1 MTPPKRQ
8 ARKRAVTMRDVAKLA
23 NVAQSTVSR
32 VLSGG
37 GNGIPI
43 SEETRQRVMEAVET
57 LGYYPNLYAG
67 SLRGQK
73 TFMIAMMVADIANPF
88 YHPMVRAVQ
97 DVAHARR
104 YDVMISNTDHM
115 QEGETQFVE
124 SVIRRPID
132 GVIMVPYHLTDADFE
147 RLIARTGVA
156 VVVLGQHVTHP
167 QVDTVFGDDGQVVC
181 EAITWL
187 IRERGHRR
195 IGYIGVT
202 NIFSAGARRHA
213 AFCTALRDA
222 SLPIIPEL
230 FAVGDWSSES
240 GERAMQAFLALPQPP
255 TAVFAANDLM
265 AIGAM
270 DAAQKAGRRIPDDIA
285 IVGFDDI
292 PPATWVRPRLTT
304 IAQYPA
310 EMGRVMAKA
319 LFERIQG
326 DYSGPGRRFKVP
338 CRLVVRE
345 SA

>member
-1 MTPPKRQ
+1 MTLLQHK
-8 ARKRAVTMRDVAKLA
+8 ARKRSVTMRDVAKLA

-32 VLSGG
+32 VLSGAD
-37 GNGIPI
+37 NGIPI
-43 SEETRQRVMEAVET
+43 SEETRQRVMEAVGT

-97 DVAHARR
+97 DVAHAHR

-115 QEGETQFVE
+115 QEGETLFVE

-132 GVIMVPYHLTDADFE
+132 GVIMVPFHLTDADFE

-156 VVVLGQHVTHP
+156 VVALGQHITHP
-167 QVDTVFGDDGQVVC
+167 QVDTVFGDDEQVVC
-181 EAITWL
+181 EAIAWL
-187 IRERGHRR
+187 IRERGHQR

-213 AFCTALRDA
+213 AFCAALRAA
-222 SLPIIPEL
+222 SLQIMPEL
-230 FAVGDWSSES
+230 FALGDWSSES
-240 GERAMQAFLALPQPP
+240 GERAMQSFLALPQPP

-270 DAAQKAGRRIPDDIA
+270 EAAQQAGLGIPDDVA

-310 EMGRVMAKA
+310 EMGRVMAEA

>member
-1 MTPPKRQ
+1 MTLLQ
-8 ARKRAVTMRDVAKLA
+8 HQTRKRSVTMRDVAKLA

-32 VLSGG
+32 VLSGAD
-37 GNGIPI
+37 NGIPI

-97 DVAHARR
+97 DVAHAHR

-115 QEGETQFVE
+115 QEGETLFVE
-124 SVIRRPID
+124 SVIRRPVD

-222 SLPIIPEL
+222 SLPILPEL

-240 GERAMQAFLALPQPP
+240 GERAMQTFLALPQPP

-270 DAAQKAGRRIPDDIA
+270 DAAQKAGRHVPDDIA

>member
-1 MTPPKRQ
+1 MAPLKHQTHKRS
-8 ARKRAVTMRDVAKLA
+8 VTMRDVAKLA

-32 VLSGG
+32 VLSGA

-43 SEETRQRVMEAVET
+43 SEETQKRVMDAVAT

-97 DVAHARR
+97 DVAHAHR

-115 QEGETQFVE
+115 QEGETLFVE

-132 GVIMVPYHLTDADFE
+132 GVIMVPYHLTDADIE
-147 RLIARTGVA
+147 RLITRTGVA
-156 VVVLGQHVTHP
+156 AVALGQHITCP
-167 QVDTVFGDDGQVVC
+167 QIDTVFGNDDQ
-181 EAITWL
+181 AICAAVAWL
-187 IRERGHRR
+187 IRERGHQR
-195 IGYIGVT
+195 IGFIGVT
-202 NIFSAGARRHA
+202 SVFAAGARRKA
-213 AFCTALRDA
+213 AFCAALRDA
-222 SLPIIPEL
+222 GLPILPEL
-230 FAVGDWSSES
+230 FTVGDWSSES
-240 GERAMQAFLALPQPP
+240 GEQAMQTLLALPQPP
-255 TAVFAANDLM
+255 SAIMAVNDLM

-270 DAAQKAGRRIPDDIA
+270 EAVQQAGRRIPEEIA
-285 IVGFDDI
+285 IMGFDDI

-304 IAQYPA
+304 IAQHPA
-310 EMGRVMAKA
+310 EMGRVMAEA

-326 DYSGPGRRFKVP
+326 DYSGTGRRFEVP

>member
-8 ARKRAVTMRDVAKLA
+8 ASKRAVTMRDVAKLA

-43 SEETRQRVMEAVET
+43 SEETRQRVMEAVEQ

-73 TFMIAMMVADIANPF
+73 TYMIAMMVADIANPF

-97 DVAHARR
+97 DVAHAHR
-104 YDVMISNTDHM
+104 YDVMISNSDHM
-115 QEGETQFVE
+115 QAGEALFVE

-132 GVIMVPYHLTDADFE
+132 GVIVVPYHLADADFE

-156 VVVLGQHVTHP
+156 VVALGQHVTHP
-167 QVDTVFGDDGQVVC
+167 QVDTVFGDDEQVVC

-187 IRERGHRR
+187 IRERGHQR

-202 NIFSAGARRHA
+202 SAFSAGARRHA
-213 AFCTALRDA
+213 AFCAALRAA
-222 SLPIIPEL
+222 SLPIMPEL

-240 GERAMQAFLALPQPP
+240 GNRAMQTFLALPQPP

-270 DAAQKAGRRIPDDIA
+270 DAAQKAGRRIADDIA

-304 IAQYPA
+304 IAQHPA
-310 EMGRVMAKA
+310 EMGRVMAEA

-326 DYSGPGRRFKVP
+326 DYSGPGRRFAVP
-338 CRLVVRE
+338 CQLVVRE